1 MMTCRT
7 ITRSTSIESWP
18 AFVLRATSHS
28 TGMRVTRVAQSAF
41 FSPYILGQVGPKWKI
56 SYSVLILIINKKLEA
71 PNTILSID
79 FVEII
84 QLKSFCSN
92 YAKWLYAWN
101 LSCQFFFISI
111 LLSTIIFLSLIEEYL
126 NIKKLKFCC
135 WTSI

>member
-101 LSCQFFFISI
+101 LSCQFFFYFYFVKYNNFFKSYQR
-111 LLSTIIFLSLIEEYL
+111 IFKY
-126 NIKKLKFCC
+126 KK
-135 WTSI
+135 I